1 MEKKTL
7 IKKFQFSK
15 VRGQNVNGN
24 TVLSFRFLGLFFV
37 KMIRGLPI
45 KYQEIRSQELK
56 S

>member
-24 TVLSFRFLGLFFV
+24 TVLSFRFLGLFLCEND
-37 KMIRGLPI
+37 KGAA
-45 KYQEIRSQELK
+45 K